1 MIAEPSGDKS
11 CERWFLTQHRSYRT
25 SIHPYD
31 FCMSRR
37 VHYIIISERKLVLK
51 GGILVDLSAIGSRIK
66 VARERKHF
74 TQEDLAAIVDLSPTH
89 ISVIE
94 RGVKPPKLATLVAIA
109 NALDVSAD
117 TLLQDVVERSEE
129 GVFNEL
135 AADIMKLP
143 VKERSK
149 IINAIRALT
158 E

>member
-1 MIAEPSGDKS
+1 
-11 CERWFLTQHRSYRT
+11 
-25 SIHPYD
+25 
-31 FCMSRR
+31 MSRCA
-37 VHYIIISERKLVLK
+37 HDIIISERQLVLE

-66 VARERKHF
+66 VARERKHL

-94 RGVKPPKLATLVAIA
+94 RGVKPPKLATLIAIA

-117 TLLQDVVERSEE
+117 ALLQDVVDRSVE
-129 GVFNEL
+129 GVSNEL
-135 AADIMKLP
+135 ATEIMKLP
-143 VKERSK
+143 TKERSK

>member
-1 MIAEPSGDKS
+1 MS
-11 CERWFLTQHRSYRT
+11 C
-25 SIHPYD
+25 
-31 FCMSRR
+31 C
-37 VHYIIISERKLVLK
+37 VHDIIISEWKLVLK

-66 VARERKHF
+66 VARERKHL

-117 TLLQDVVERSEE
+117 TLLQDVAERSEE

>member
-1 MIAEPSGDKS
+1 
-11 CERWFLTQHRSYRT
+11 
-25 SIHPYD
+25 
-31 FCMSRR
+31 MSRCA
-37 VHYIIISERKLVLK
+37 HDIIISERQVVLE

-66 VARERKHF
+66 VARERKHL

-94 RGVKPPKLATLVAIA
+94 RGVKPPKLATLIAIA

-117 TLLQDVVERSEE
+117 TLLQDVVDRSVE
-129 GVFNEL
+129 GVSNEL
-135 AADIMKLP
+135 ATEIMKLP
-143 VKERSK
+143 TKERSK

>member
-1 MIAEPSGDKS
+1 M
-11 CERWFLTQHRSYRT
+11 
-25 SIHPYD
+25 
-31 FCMSRR
+31 
-37 VHYIIISERKLVLK
+37 
-51 GGILVDLSAIGSRIK
+51 DLSVIGSRIK

-129 GVFNEL
+129 GVFNGCNFVASRLQPGRPGSPENGTTDSTAHGQVGVGSVDNSIHL
-135 AADIMKLP
+135 HSGYVLSDDCKGHDFTFLNP
-143 VKERSK
+143 
-149 IINAIRALT
+149 
-158 E
+158 

>member
-1 MIAEPSGDKS
+1 M
-11 CERWFLTQHRSYRT
+11 
-25 SIHPYD
+25 
-31 FCMSRR
+31 
-37 VHYIIISERKLVLK
+37 
-51 GGILVDLSAIGSRIK
+51 DLSAIGSRIK
-66 VARERKHF
+66 VARERKHL

-117 TLLQDVVERSEE
+117 TLMQDVVARSVE
-129 GVFNEL
+129 GVSSEL
-135 AADIMKLP
+135 ASEIMALP
-143 VKERSK
+143 AKERTR

>member
-1 MIAEPSGDKS
+1 MGKS
-11 CERWFLTQHRSYRT
+11 CERRFLTQYHSYRT
-25 SIHPYD
+25 SIHPYG
-31 FCMSRR
+31 FCMSRQ
-37 VHYIIISERKLVLK
+37 VHDIIISERKLVLK

-117 TLLQDVVERSEE
+117 TLLQDVVECSEE

-143 VKERSK
+143 VKERNK

>member
-1 MIAEPSGDKS
+1 MP
-11 CERWFLTQHRSYRT
+11 RHT
-25 SIHPYD
+25 YD
-31 FCMSRR
+31 
-37 VHYIIISERKLVLK
+37 IIISERKLVLK

-66 VARERKHF
+66 VARERKHL

-117 TLLQDVVERSEE
+117 TLLQDVVDRSVE
-129 GVFNEL
+129 GVSNEL
-135 AADIMKLP
+135 ATEIMKLP
-143 VKERSK
+143 AKERSR

>member
-1 MIAEPSGDKS
+1 M
-11 CERWFLTQHRSYRT
+11 
-25 SIHPYD
+25 
-31 FCMSRR
+31 
-37 VHYIIISERKLVLK
+37 
-51 GGILVDLSAIGSRIK
+51 DLSAIGSRIK
-66 VARERKHF
+66 VARERKHL

-117 TLLQDVVERSEE
+117 TLLQDVVDRSVE
-129 GVFNEL
+129 GVSNEL
-135 AADIMKLP
+135 ATEIMKLSA
-143 VKERSK
+143 KERSR